1 MDERLWKYIIL
12 FFFLLDN
19 YNLMIYILYNYNID
33 FPYLKLYYILFF
45 KD

>member
-1 MDERLWKYIIL
+1 MDERLWKYLIL
-12 FFFLLDN
+12 FFNFLLGN
-19 YNLMIYILYNYNID
+19 YMIYILYNYNID